1 MLWEISVL
9 NKIYKTNTFS
19 RLKSRIHNGRKIY
32 VISSNNKFS
41 SVVTELEK
49 GDEINCNNDEDL
61 LKKYYDNSHNIDLY
75 EKPGDYLSD
84 LYLYDSIFELSKQAD
99 KSVIKFQKFLIFY
112 FRYRSI

>member
-9 NKIYKTNTFS
+9 NKIYKTNNFS
-19 RLKSRIHNGRKIY
+19 RLKSRVHNGRKVY

-61 LKKYYDNSHNIDLY
+61 LRKYFGAKHKIDLY
-75 EKPGDYLSD
+75 EKQSDYLSD
-84 LYLYDSIFELSKQAD
+84 LYLYDSIFELSKLTD
-99 KSVIKFQKFLIFY
+99 
-112 FRYRSI
+112 